1 MSRIWYSF
9 KQSLKQIKR
18 NFGMTLTSIF
28 AITAMLLILGLF
40 FMIIVNVNLA
50 AESVKQDYNLIEIF
64 LEDKTKVKE
73 GKELATEIKSW
84 DNVDTTEY
92 KTKEDAL
99 ESLKESWG
107 ESGYLLDGL
116 SENPLPNSLMITLDN
131 IEDSDSIADK
141 LSNLD
146 GVEDVKYYKD
156 TVKKLVKVTDVFQIG
171 AVILMIFLIIVSL
184 IVVSNTIKLTVFNR
198 AEEIMIM
205 KYVGATNWFIR
216 APFLFEGILIGLMS
230 SLIAFGLET
239 LLYSKISVAFSK
251 ELLTIFSTPMV
262 PTEFFA
268 YNLCLIFIAIGIS
281 VGAWGSI
288 ISMRR
293 FLDT

>member
-1 MSRIWYSF
+1 MNKIWYSF

-18 NFGMTLTSIF
+18 NFGMALTSIF

-64 LEDKTKVKE
+64 LEDNTKVKE
-73 GKELATEIKSW
+73 GKSLATEIKSW
-84 DNVDTTEY
+84 DNVNTTEY

-99 ESLKESWG
+99 ESLKERWG

-116 SENPLPNSLMITLDN
+116 AENPLPNSLIITLDN
-131 IEDSDSIADK
+131 IENSDSIADK
-141 LSNLD
+141 LSDLH

-156 TVKKLVKVTDVFQIG
+156 TVKKLVRVTDIFQIG
-171 AVILMIFLIIVSL
+171 AVVLMIFLIIVSL

-216 APFLFEGILIGLMS
+216 APFLFEGIIIGLIS
-230 SLIAFGLET
+230 SLTAFALEAF
-239 LLYSKISVAFSK
+239 LYYKISIAFSK

-262 PTEFFA
+262 PIEFFA
-268 YNLCLIFIAIGIS
+268 FNLGLIFIAIGIS
-281 VGAWGSI
+281 VGTWGSI